1 MYFMPA
7 VLRHAEEE
15 ELHMK
20 QKSVNPI
27 PLMIHFKCGFVPIGV
42 FCATITSLVAQKDSL
57 GWILQE
63 PCKNHSQ
70 DNILCKNKATFRI
83 NAAYDVTLISK
94 VKRYEIHI
102 TCISTTVTDK
112 ATLVEVCSHVLE
124 TVCDTL
130 DQVISKMQYKQ
141 SLISSSF
148 DQNVYELGFKCPEHP
163 DGDHLVINRPK
174 KGGSKVLSLPAKRVW
189 LNYHEGKSI
198 MVCLEEEKEIVFVET
213 GLPPSLAQQ
222 SLVWFGKV
230 SGMI

>member
-27 PLMIHFKCGFVPIGV
+27 PLMICFKCGFVPIGV

-94 VKRYEIHI
+94 AKRYEIHI
-102 TCISTTVTDK
+102 SCISTTVTDK

-130 DQVISKMQYKQ
+130 DQVISKMKYKQ
-141 SLISSSF
+141 YLMSSF
-148 DQNVYELGFKCPEHP
+148 DRNVYELGFKCPEHP
-163 DGDHLVINRPK
+163 DSDHLVINRPK
-174 KGGSKVLSLPAKRVW
+174 KGWLDGPSLFAKCIW
-189 LNYHEGKSI
+189 LNYHEGESI
-198 MVCLEEEKEIVFVET
+198 MVCLEEERVIAFAET
-213 GLPPSLAQQ
+213 SLPSSFAQQ

-230 SGMI
+230 SHD